1 MNRFRRPVAIL
12 ALLLLTGP
20 GVAMTQ
26 VYKWTDANGQ
36 VHYGQR
42 KPDDATPVQTL
53 DIAPPPSA
61 ATALPDPDAEV
72 ARIKALSEQMA
83 RERQAA
89 EQARQ
94 EQAIRDLELAN
105 QQLQNDLLNQQLQQQ
120 QPPPPDSG
128 NGLIIGS
135 YPPFDPY
142 PLYPPY
148 PPHPPYPPRD
158 PPPHPWRCEPWMA
171 CRQPLLSGTPPR
183 PEPLAK
189 PNPPFQPAPVRIVP
203 QPHGVFRG
211 R

>member
-1 MNRFRRPVAIL
+1 MHRFRVIL
-12 ALLLLTGP
+12 ALLLSTGA
-20 GVAMTQ
+20 GIASAQ

-36 VHYGQR
+36 IHYGQQ

-53 DIAPPPSA
+53 DIAPPPA
-61 ATALPDPDAEV
+61 APAHPDPTAEV

-105 QQLQNDLLNQQLQQQ
+105 QQLQNNLLNQQLQQQ
-120 QPPPPDSG
+120 QQPPPDTG

-135 YPPFDPY
+135 YPLFDPY
-142 PLYPPY
+142 PLYPS
-148 PPHPPYPPRD
+148 YPPRH

-171 CRQPLLSGTPPR
+171 CRQPLPPG
-183 PEPLAK
+183 PPPHSAPLAK
-189 PNPPFQPAPVRIVP
+189 PHPPFQPAPARIAP